1 MNPIGIL
8 LATTMTIAA
17 LMANANERAMR
28 KQAAKN
34 LGTDRIEKAW
44 ENSKAT
50 VAAYNRD
57 GGGFAI
63 TATDGA
69 LVGYSD
75 SGTFSK
81 ATAPAALIELLE
93 YPHTASYTP
102 KDARYT
108 PVEPLLERIAW
119 DQNDP
124 YNLLCPVYYG
134 SQRSATGCAAT
145 AMAQIMRY
153 HNYPD
158 KGSGTNTYTPDNASL
173 GEISVDFT
181 QSTYDW
187 ANMPPTYGASSTE
200 TQRQAVA
207 RLMYDAG
214 VAISMNYGAMSGAMS
229 QDWPDALVRYFGYD
243 PGVTML
249 QRAFI
254 DTGTWD
260 ATIRAEIAA
269 GRPVYATGFTSTGG
283 HAFVFD
289 GYDEQ
294 GMVHVNW
301 GWGGMSNGYF
311 DTEWLTPS
319 TQGTGGSNGGFNSRQ
334 LIVTGI
340 CPPVA
345 ENLTSVI
352 LASEEGLTA
361 QASRIDKST
370 PAKIKLPGKVYNHGW
385 QAEATFVTALRVVD
399 ATGAKVTE
407 SRFTTEPVSLAK
419 GASTVGLSFPELDMS
434 ALPDGQYSIVAI
446 ARPADGIRSERIQD
460 LDLDFPNYLSA
471 TIADGH
477 IKFQA
482 PEMSVLS
489 STAPVVNGQ
498 FYCDARSC
506 IRATLGNN
514 GGTAYNGTVAMALTD
529 ISTGRIVAKGDA
541 FTKDV
546 QPGQSVDIEL
556 TSVFNVQPGRYGLVI
571 TDRSGHKVSPA
582 TEIEAMEAC
591 EGSPIASSGPDFGD
605 NNRVTP
611 LAVNASAVIT
621 ATPGTAFSGY
631 LYLYIYKD
639 GSEDVAGSLG
649 PVFAQASG
657 GSETKVIFDGRFEN
671 GQPGQSYEAR
681 LVNGE
686 NFTYVTP
693 RDVATTQFTIDG
705 GASIELTENAT
716 ISENA
721 TSYYSID
728 GRRLT
733 SAPAKGFYIEIS
745 GGKASKKHA
754 R

>member
-1 MNPIGIL
+1 M
-8 LATTMTIAA
+8 
-17 LMANANERAMR
+17 
-28 KQAAKN
+28 
-34 LGTDRIEKAW
+34 
-44 ENSKAT
+44 
-50 VAAYNRD
+50 
-57 GGGFAI
+57 
-63 TATDGA
+63 
-69 LVGYSD
+69 
-75 SGTFSK
+75 
-81 ATAPAALIELLE
+81 
-93 YPHTASYTP
+93 
-102 KDARYT
+102 
-108 PVEPLLERIAW
+108 
-119 DQNDP
+119 
-124 YNLLCPVYYG
+124 
-134 SQRSATGCAAT
+134 
-145 AMAQIMRY
+145 
-153 HNYPD
+153 
-158 KGSGTNTYTPDNASL
+158 
-173 GEISVDFT
+173 
-181 QSTYDW
+181 
-187 ANMPPTYGASSTE
+187 
-200 TQRQAVA
+200 
-207 RLMYDAG
+207 
-214 VAISMNYGAMSGAMS
+214 
-229 QDWPDALVRYFGYD
+229 
-243 PGVTML
+243 
-249 QRAFI
+249 
-254 DTGTWD
+254 
-260 ATIRAEIAA
+260 
-269 GRPVYATGFTSTGG
+269 
-283 HAFVFD
+283 
-289 GYDEQ
+289 
-294 GMVHVNW
+294 
-301 GWGGMSNGYF
+301 
-311 DTEWLTPS
+311 
-319 TQGTGGSNGGFNSRQ
+319 
-334 LIVTGI
+334 
-340 CPPVA
+340 
-345 ENLTSVI
+345 
-352 LASEEGLTA
+352 
-361 QASRIDKST
+361 
-370 PAKIKLPGKVYNHGW
+370 
-385 QAEATFVTALRVVD
+385 TALRVVD

-571 TDRSGHKVSPA
+571 TDRSGHKVSPV

-605 NNRVTP
+605 NNRVNP

-705 GASIELTENAT
+705 GASIEFQRTPHPTTPSTGGDSHPPPQKAS
-716 ISENA
+716 ISKSREAKPLRNMPDNQHKFTFHNE
-721 TSYYSID
+721 TSTLIRRAIPDPGSGNRFRAGSIHF
-728 GRRLT
+728 GRRLQR
-733 SAPAKGFYIEIS
+733 AARPA
-745 GGKASKKHA
+745 
-754 R
+754 